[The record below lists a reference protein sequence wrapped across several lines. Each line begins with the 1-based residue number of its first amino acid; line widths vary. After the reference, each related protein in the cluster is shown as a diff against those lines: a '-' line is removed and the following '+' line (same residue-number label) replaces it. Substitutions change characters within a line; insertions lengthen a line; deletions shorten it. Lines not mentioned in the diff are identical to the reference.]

1 MNQEFIDL
9 LRAVAEGY
17 PAVQVP
23 NGPPEVPWILNAV
36 EQAAIGEL
44 PPYIGMGNPDADI
57 LLVGCEQA
65 LEPMIDAQIIWHE
78 LVLNHAHWHDIVVN
92 HHRTPSHDPTLLLRQ
107 PPFAGFSPYNPLL
120 WPATW
125 QKVVAA
131 RGNHTYCGMWKAV
144 NCGAG
149 NADVNGL
156 GRLEPDAAKN
166 WQWHL
171 FDKVFL
177 TELNVRVA
185 KRSADAQFNGLEGP
199 RYDFMSG
206 IGASFYQRF
215 KTVVIYAGGNPR
227 YIGTP
232 RSARRL
238 SLITLFNPN
247 LQLAHRHVHT
257 FNVMIHPPGAAHGP
271 IPYTSLSVEEYT
283 NGNGRRL
290 LIAPHLSRE
299 NGKRA
304 ALAVQ
309 HLLCNP
315 IGVGTAVALGFDPV
329 NQG

>member
-1 MNQEFIDL
+1 MNQEFIGL
-9 LRAVAEGY
+9 VRAVANGY
-17 PAVQVP
+17 QAVPVP
-23 NGPPEVPWILNAV
+23 DGPPEVSWIRDAV
-36 EQAAIGEL
+36 EQAASGKL

-65 LEPMIDAQIIWHE
+65 LEPTDGIDAQIIWHE

-92 HHRTPSHDPTLLLRQ
+92 HLLTPSHDPVLLHRQ

-131 RGNHTYCGMWKAV
+131 RGNHTYCGMWKVV
-144 NCGAG
+144 NCGVG

-156 GRLEPDAAKN
+156 GRLNPVDAEN
-166 WQWHL
+166 WQWRL
-171 FDKVFL
+171 FDKAFL

-185 KRSADAQFNGLEGP
+185 KRSGDTQYNGLEGP
-199 RYDFMSG
+199 RYDFMAG
-206 IGASFYQRF
+206 IGAPFYQRF
-215 KTVVIYAGGNPR
+215 KTVVIYAGRNPR
-227 YIGTP
+227 YVGTP
-232 RSARRL
+232 NSGIRL
-238 SLITLFNPN
+238 NLITLFNPN
-247 LQLAHRHVHT
+247 LQLRHRHVHT
-257 FNVMIHPPGAAHGP
+257 FNVMIHPPGAVHGP
-271 IPYTSLSVEEYT
+271 IPYTSLSVEEYST
-283 NGNGRRL
+283 GDGRRL

-315 IGVGTAVALGFDPV
+315 L
-329 NQG
+329 